1 MFIVIDI
8 MDYMK
13 YVLLFV
19 DIYHIMIYNKFN
31 KRNIKQKVNHFY
43 VLINDSGTHNI
54 YKVGT

>member
-1 MFIVIDI
+1 MFIVINI

-43 VLINDSGTHNI
+43 VL
-54 YKVGT
+54 